1 MKEEMIK
8 MNRVGTKPSKQILD
22 FYAKS
27 GQMTSA
33 GKYLD
38 MLKGLPNDVTLLT
51 RIVQGLAIHE
61 YVAFSYYGVEIPD
74 NRRDDSSI

>member
-1 MKEEMIK
+1 MIK
-8 MNRVGTKPSKQILD
+8 MNRLGTKPSKQILD

-38 MLKGLPNDVTLLT
+38 MLKGLPDDIPLLT
-51 RIVQGLAIHE
+51 RLVGIG
-61 YVAFSYYGVEIPD
+61 
-74 NRRDDSSI
+74 NT